1 MAIGT
6 VKWFNNAK
14 GYGFV
19 RLINDEGEDIFVHF
33 SAIIMDGYKTLK
45 AGQLV
50 EFEISTGPKGLHAIN
65 IRYNISADALREN
78 AASLAERSITA
89 QMISTEN
96 AS

>member
-19 RLINDEGEDIFVHF
+19 RPINDEGEDIFAHF
-33 SAIIMDGYKTLK
+33 STIIMDGYKTLK

-50 EFEISTGPKGLHAIN
+50 EFEITPGPKGLHAIN
-65 IRYNISADALREN
+65 IRSNISESALREN

-89 QMISTEN
+89 QMITSQD
-96 AS
+96 A